1 MPSPAPASA
10 PADIA
15 AIAGGKPA
23 KTKPYA
29 KQPRYGEEELN
40 ELQEAVAQG
49 TLFYASGK
57 KVKALE
63 KAFAEKHGSKFGI
76 AASSG
81 TAAIH
86 AATMAAGI
94 SPGDEVIVPPIT
106 DMGTVLPVMWQGGV
120 PVFCD
125 LDPQTYNM
133 TPQAIAEQIT
143 DRTRAIIAV
152 HLAGNPCDLPGIQ
165 QIADKRKIVLIE
177 DCAQAHGTKY
187 DGKFV
192 GCFGHIGCYSFN
204 EFKHISTG
212 DGGMVTTSD
221 AELAAKLRLAT
232 DKAYDRSPGVAIRD
246 PKFMANNYRMTELQG
261 AVALAQ
267 LKKLDPIV
275 QRRNSWGTRLSERLK
290 DFAPAA
296 GLGLPAVTEGGT
308 HTYWFYMMR
317 VDEETMGATA
327 DAFTAALRA
336 EGLPV
341 SAHYIARPIY
351 KYPLFVN
358 HSAFERGD
366 HPYKRVNYTQVSC
379 PTAEKILDTCV
390 ILAVNEAYDDTDLE
404 ETARAFEKVVAHFQS
419 AKR

>member
-1 MPSPAPASA
+1 MQATTTDKP
-10 PADIA
+10 

-29 KQPRYGEEELN
+29 KEARYGDEEMN
-40 ELQEAVAQG
+40 ELKEAVAQG

-63 KAFAEKHGSKFGI
+63 KAFAEKHGAKFGI
-76 AASSG
+76 ASSSG

-106 DMGTVLPVMWQGGV
+106 DMGTILPVMWQGAV
-120 PVFCD
+120 PIFCD
-125 LDPQTYNM
+125 LDPHTYNM
-133 TPQAIAEQIT
+133 TPQAIEAVLSE
-143 DRTRAIIAV
+143 RTRAIIAV
-152 HLAGNPCDLPGIQ
+152 HLAGNPCELRAIQ
-165 QIADKRKIVLIE
+165 QIADKRKIILIE
-177 DCAQAHGTKY
+177 DCAQSHGTKY
-187 DGKFV
+187 DGKPV
-192 GCFGHIGCYSFN
+192 GSFGHIGCYSFN
-204 EFKHISTG
+204 EYKHISTG
-212 DGGMVTTSD
+212 DGGMITTSD

-267 LKKLDPIV
+267 LKKLDSIV
-275 QRRNSWGTRLSERLK
+275 NRRNSWGTRLTDRLK
-290 DFAPAA
+290 QFQSV
-296 GLGLPAVTEGGT
+296 GLNMPAVTPGGT
-308 HTYWFYMMR
+308 HTYWFCMMR
-317 VDEETMGATA
+317 VDKEKLGASA
-327 DAFTAALRA
+327 DEFTAALKA

-341 SAHYIARPIY
+341 SAHYITRPIY

-366 HPYKRVNYTQVSC
+366 HPYKRVNYTQVKC
-379 PTAEKILDTCV
+379 PNAENILDTCV
-390 ILAVNEAYDDTDLE
+390 IMPVNEAYSDDDLE
-404 ETARAFEKVVAHFQS
+404 ETAKAFEKVVGHFQ

>member
-1 MPSPAPASA
+1 MQTAASDK
-10 PADIA
+10 P

-29 KQPRYGEEELN
+29 KQPRYGEEELS
-40 ELQEAVAQG
+40 ELKEAVAQG

-57 KVKALE
+57 KVKAME
-63 KAFAEKHGSKFGI
+63 KAFAEKHGARFGI
-76 AASSG
+76 ASSSG

-106 DMGTVLPVMWQGGV
+106 DMGTILPVMWQGGV

-125 LDPQTYNM
+125 LDPHTYNM
-133 TPQAIAEQIT
+133 TPQAIEAKIT

-152 HLAGNPCDLPGIQ
+152 HLAGNPCDLRGIQ
-165 QIADKRKIVLIE
+165 RIADGRKIVLIE
-177 DCAQAHGTKY
+177 DCAQAHGTLY
-187 DGKFV
+187 DGKPV
-192 GCFGHIGCYSFN
+192 GSFGHIGCYSFN
-204 EFKHISTG
+204 EFKHVSTG
-212 DGGMVTTSD
+212 DGGIATTSD

-246 PKFMANNYRMTELQG
+246 PKFMGNNYRMTELQG

-267 LKKLDPIV
+267 LKKLDSIV
-275 QRRNSWGTRLSERLK
+275 ERRNSWGTRLSDRLK
-290 DFAPAA
+290 PLEGAGLSMPAA
-296 GLGLPAVTEGGT
+296 TAGAR
-308 HTYWFYMMR
+308 HTYWFFMMR
-317 VDEETMGATA
+317 VDKEKLGAST
-327 DAFTAALRA
+327 DEFTAAVKA
-336 EGLPV
+336 EGIPV

-366 HPYKRVNYTQVSC
+366 HPYKRIDYKQVKC
-379 PTAEKILDTCV
+379 PTAEAILDTCV
-390 ILAVNEAYDDTDLE
+390 ILAVNESYSDEDLE
-404 ETARAFEKVVAHFQS
+404 ETARGIEKVVAHFQ

>member
-1 MPSPAPASA
+1 MQ
-10 PADIA
+10 ADKP

-29 KQPRYGEEELN
+29 KQPRYGEEEIS
-40 ELQEAVAQG
+40 ELKEAIAQG

-57 KVKALE
+57 KVKTLE
-63 KAFAEKHGSKFGI
+63 KEFAAKHGAKFGV
-76 AASSG
+76 ASSSC

-86 AATMAAGI
+86 SATMAAGV

-106 DMGTVLPVMWQGGV
+106 DMGTILPVMWQGAV
-120 PVFCD
+120 PIFCD
-125 LDPQTYNM
+125 LDPHTYNM
-133 TPQAIAEQIT
+133 TAKTIEEKIT

-152 HLAGNPCDLPGIQ
+152 HLAGNPCDLRAIQ
-165 QIADKRKIVLIE
+165 QIADQRKIILIE

-187 DGKFV
+187 DGKPV
-192 GCFGHIGCYSFN
+192 GSFGHIGCYSFN
-204 EFKHISTG
+204 EYKHISTG
-212 DGGMVTTSD
+212 DGGMITTSD

-261 AVALAQ
+261 AVGLAQ
-267 LKKLDPIV
+267 LKKLDSII
-275 QRRNSWGTRLSERLK
+275 QRRNGWGTRLTDRLK
-290 DFAPAA
+290 PLESA
-296 GLGLPAVTEGGT
+296 GLSMPAVTPGGT
-308 HTYWFYMMR
+308 HTYWFCMMR
-317 VDEETMGATA
+317 VEKEKLGASA
-327 DAFTAALRA
+327 DDFTAAVKA

-341 SAHYIARPIY
+341 SAHYITRPIY

-366 HPYKRVNYTQVSC
+366 HPYKRVNYTQVKC
-379 PTAEKILDTCV
+379 ENAQAILDTCV
-390 ILAVNEAYDDTDLE
+390 IMPVNEAYDDQDLE
-404 ETARAFEKVVAHFQS
+404 ETAKAFEKVVAHFQS